1 MAFTKVTDLEE
12 QRQMVTNVKGCAP
25 PPPLRRAGAEG
36 ESGTVTGEN
45 SEQEV
50 HGDLNELYQVN
61 LYLKISQII
70 ESRESE
76 ASLDFRTSN
85 SDLWSPPA

>member
-12 QRQMVTNVKGCAP
+12 QRQMVTNVKGCDP
-25 PPPLRRAGAEG
+25 PSLRRAGAEG
-36 ESGTVTGEN
+36 ESGTVTGEK

-50 HGDLNELYQVN
+50 HGDLNELNQVN

-76 ASLDFRTSN
+76 ASLDF
-85 SDLWSPPA
+85 